1 LKKALILA
9 YDFPPFNSIGAQRPY
24 SWFKYFKEFGI
35 EPILITRHW
44 DREITGPD
52 DCNLPS
58 LNTEVISEES
68 KFGKVIR
75 APFFPSLRDRLISKT
90 NLPTV
95 LFRKGLSVWQLL
107 TEHYFESSDNKIP
120 IYRAARD
127 FLQSN
132 KVDVIIAC
140 GEPFVLFRYAS
151 ELSKEFAIPWIG
163 DYRDGW
169 STNYRWD
176 DAKVYGLIQKSV
188 QQRVEKHV
196 TESADMLTTAAP
208 SFSKRIAKLTGRNEE
223 GIPVVYNG
231 YFEDLFD
238 GLDDVPEKKTF
249 HAVHAGTLYY
259 FQRVETYL
267 DGLNLFLENYPDAEI
282 ETTFFGLNFYPA
294 QIDRIKASVG
304 KAKVKFTDKIPH
316 EKMLAELASSHLQ
329 LLVAT
334 PEKHQIYGKVFDY
347 LASGRPTLMVEN
359 DKGPLEWILSH
370 QENSYNA
377 STAEEVSDYIE
388 ELYFNRDKTKRL
400 PRSENQFS
408 RRKQT
413 ERFAKLILETLNK
426 QQA

>member
-1 LKKALILA
+1 MKKALILA

-24 SWFKYFKEFGI
+24 SWFKHFREFGI
-35 EPILITRHW
+35 EPVLVTRHW

-58 LNTEVISEES
+58 VNTEITEEQTE
-68 KFGKVIR
+68 FGTLIR

-90 NLPTV
+90 DIPTV
-95 LFRKGLSVWQLL
+95 LFRKALSVWQLL
-107 TEHYFESSDNKIP
+107 TEHYFESSDNKAP
-120 IYRAARD
+120 IYKAAQGY
-127 FLQSN
+127 LSKN

-151 ELSKEFAIPWIG
+151 ELSKEFGIPWTG

-188 QQRVEKHV
+188 QQRVEKRV
-196 TESADMLTTAAP
+196 TKSASMLTTAAP
-208 SFSKRIAKLTGRNEE
+208 SFSKRIAKLTGRKEKA
-223 GIPVVYNG
+223 IPVVYNG
-231 YFEDLFD
+231 YFEDMFE
-238 GLDDVPEKKTF
+238 GLEEVPEKKTF
-249 HAVHAGTLYY
+249 HIVHAGTLYY
-259 FQRVETYL
+259 FQRVETFL
-267 DGLNLFLENYPDAEI
+267 QGLNQFLEKHPDAEV

-294 QIDRIKASVG
+294 QIDRIKAASGRVN
-304 KAKVKFTDKIPH
+304 VKFTNKIPH
-316 EKMLAELASSHLQ
+316 RKMLEELASSHLQ

-370 QENSYNA
+370 QENSFCA
-377 STAEEVSDYIE
+377 TTADEVANYIE
-388 ELYFNRDKTKRL
+388 ELYLNREKTKRL
-400 PRSENQFS
+400 PRVENQFS
-408 RRKQT
+408 RKKQT
-413 ERFAKLILETLNK
+413 ERFANLILDILNK
-426 QQA
+426 